1 MQFKP
6 DSMSIDVI
14 LHTYQVDQF
23 EFEPPYQREG
33 DIWSDTQKSLFIDS
47 LMRNYPIPTIYLNKV
62 NKDFQL

>member
-14 LHTYQVDQF
+14 LHAYQVDQF

-33 DIWSDTQKSLFIDS
+33 DIWSDTQITF
-47 LMRNYPIPTIYLNKV
+47 Y
-62 NKDFQL
+62 